1 MRPDIRSHTGQ
12 HYAWMLG
19 GAIGQLKAKNDWEIR
34 AWYQYAEQFAL
45 DPNLVDSDI
54 FDSRVNEKGVAVKA
68 GYMLADA
75 ISFNLTWAYS
85 WRINGALGTGGIG
98 DIAVNPLDQYQTLS
112 SGYER
117 EVLNLKTKSKPS
129 TYENQTPRSL
139 LWRWWLQASPR
150 HADRLVIKGSDTLG
164 AKLVP
169 QLAEQFK
176 AQHPGTTFD
185 IAAEGSTTGIAA
197 IIDGTAQIGMSSRR
211 AKTSEVGAAREGKD
225 MKPTI
230 VAFDGIAVIVNSAN
244 PIKGLTKKQVEQ
256 IFTGDV
262 TDWSA
267 VGGSGGKISVYT
279 RNTSSGTYS
288 DFKELAMKKRDYAA
302 ARKRWPA
309 TNRSRPKSAK
319 IRTASVMSAWRTSR
333 LAE

>member
-1 MRPDIRSHTGQ
+1 MPALENKNHPMPMRIKHVALSLALMATG
-12 HYAWMLG
+12 
-19 GAIGQLKAKNDWEIR
+19 
-34 AWYQYAEQFAL
+34 
-45 DPNLVDSDI
+45 
-54 FDSRVNEKGVAVKA
+54 
-68 GYMLADA
+68 
-75 ISFNLTWAYS
+75 
-85 WRINGALGTGGIG
+85 
-98 DIAVNPLDQYQTLS
+98 IAN
-112 SGYER
+112 
-117 EVLNLKTKSKPS
+117 
-129 TYENQTPRSL
+129 
-139 LWRWWLQASPR
+139 A

-197 IIDGTAQIGMSSRR
+197 IIDGTAEIGMASRR
-211 AKTSEVGAAREGKD
+211 AKTSEVGAAVAKGKH

-288 DFKELAMKKRDYAA
+288 EFKELAMKKRDYAGSSQKMAGNEQIA
-302 ARKRWPA
+302 AEVGKNPSGVGYVGMA
-309 TNRSRPKSAK
+309 YTK
-319 IRTASVMSAWRTSR
+319 ASGVKAMPIDGAVPYD
-333 LAE
+333 